1 MHGHASPTARVRGL
15 DKVGLAASAVGLV
28 SLLALPFA
36 TVRHS
41 RIATGVSVAVWRAVP
56 VWVLAVLV
64 GAWLAVLALSTLRG
78 SRVGAGAR
86 GLIGTAMIALLVAA
100 SGWAAADL
108 AEGAG
113 RFARVSIGGGVWA
126 AAIAGYTLVLSSR
139 RQLGRSTLL
148 AHVITWLGPAA
159 VVAMLAAGWLDELGI
174 MKEYANVAER
184 FWVETLNTILY
195 SAISVVL
202 ATAIGVWLGI
212 TAYRNPRA
220 ERPVFA
226 VVSVFQTIPGLAMV
240 GLLVAPLAALSFA
253 VPVLRRFGVGG
264 IGWAPVVIALT
275 LYALLS
281 IVRNTYAG
289 LRGVPPAVVDAGRGM
304 GMTDPQLL
312 RRVELPIGMPVVFS
326 GVRTSAVQTIGNATL
341 GAFVGGITLG
351 RFIFQGLAEQ
361 APDLTMLGSI
371 ALVVI
376 ALVVDGVLRQV
387 QHTVFGRRAHTADGS
402 TT

>member
-1 MHGHASPTARVRGL
+1 MREHAGPVARVRGL
-15 DKVGLAASAVGLV
+15 DKVGLAASAIGLA

-41 RIATGVSVAVWRAVP
+41 RIATGADVAVWRALP
-56 VWVLAVLV
+56 SWALAALV
-64 GAWLAVLALSTLRG
+64 IAWLAVAGLSAMRG
-78 SRVGAGAR
+78 SRSAAAAR
-86 GLIGTAMIALLVAA
+86 GLLGAMMIAVLVAA
-100 SGWAAADL
+100 SGWAATSL
-108 AEGAG
+108 AEGVG
-113 RFARVSIGGGVWA
+113 RFARVSIGGGVWVS
-126 AAIAGYTLVLSSR
+126 AIGAYTLVLSSR
-139 RQLGRSTLL
+139 RQLGSSALL
-148 AHVITWLGPAA
+148 GTVITWVAPVA
-159 VVAMLAAGWLDELGI
+159 VVAMLATGRLGDLGI
-174 MKEYANVAER
+174 MKEYANVADR
-184 FWVETLNTILY
+184 FWVETVNTLLY
-195 SAISVVL
+195 SAVSVVL
-202 ATAIGVWLGI
+202 ATGIGVWLGI
-212 TAYRNPRA
+212 MAYRTPRL
-220 ERPVFA
+220 ERPVFG

-253 VPVLRRFGVGG
+253 VPGLRKLGVGG

-281 IVRNTYAG
+281 IVRNTHAG
-289 LRGVPPAVVDAGRGM
+289 LRGVSPAIVDAGRGM

-326 GVRTSAVQTIGNATL
+326 GIRTSAVQTIGNATL

-376 ALVVDGVLRQV
+376 ALVVDGVLRRV
-387 QHTVFGRRAHTADGS
+387 QWLAFGRRAHVADGS
-402 TT
+402 NS